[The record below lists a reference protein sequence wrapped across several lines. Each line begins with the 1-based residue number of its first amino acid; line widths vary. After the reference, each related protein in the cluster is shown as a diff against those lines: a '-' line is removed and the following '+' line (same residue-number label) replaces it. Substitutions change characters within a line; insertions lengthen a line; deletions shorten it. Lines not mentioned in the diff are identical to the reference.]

1 MCIEK
6 YGIDNIK
13 ANENSP
19 LRGRRI
25 LFLGSSVTKGSASG
39 GVSFAEYIAAR
50 NGAEFV
56 KEAVNGT
63 TLVEGNGSYIERL
76 CNIEKGKVFDLFICQ
91 LSTNDA
97 TRGKNIGV
105 PALTYSPDTS
115 TVCGAV
121 EYIIEYVKETWACP
135 VIFYTN
141 SYYESENY
149 SAMVTALH
157 KIAELYGIGVI
168 DLYRDEEF
176 NNIGKEKRD
185 IYMAD
190 SIHPTKAG
198 YLEWWTPKMEKYITD
213 YLKKRQ

>member
-1 MCIEK
+1 MSYCNKNEK
-6 YGIDNIK
+6 H
-13 ANENSP
+13 AENSP
-19 LRGRRI
+19 LKGCRI
-25 LFLGSSVTKGSASG
+25 LYLGSSVTNGSASG
-39 GVSFAEYIAAR
+39 GVSFAEYIAER
-50 NGAEFV
+50 NGAEYV

-63 TLVEGNGSYIERL
+63 TLTEGKNSYIERL
-76 CNIEKGKVFDLFICQ
+76 LKLDGKMKFDLFICQ

-105 PALTYSPDTS
+105 PALTDSPDTS